1 MKIDLLYILMVASA
15 VIAVVPV
22 LVLLWYRKT
31 LFQQSFGVAL
41 LGVYSSHFIAGVFE
55 HISCYLFNTTYPV
68 YHFYVISLGF
78 FYYMLFAKK
87 LTISVL
93 KKLAVFLLV
102 LMLATEVYEF
112 FFRGGLFNNNNLAY
126 LSLQVYT
133 ILFYFLYLV
142 DTFKNAPH
150 SLIYSRG
157 EFSIY
162 SAIFVF
168 AIIQFLFALIEN
180 DISESLGLNSRINM
194 IWGSY
199 VLSYII
205 YLIISSY
212 LIWKNMRSSPN

>member
-1 MKIDLLYILMVASA
+1 MNSENLYALMIASA
-15 VIAVVPV
+15 GIAVVPV
-22 LVLLWYRKT
+22 LVMLWYRKT
-31 LFQQSFGVAL
+31 FFKRSFGIAL
-41 LGVYSSHFIAGVFE
+41 FGIYSSHFLAGVFE
-55 HISCYLFNTTYPV
+55 HISCYLFKSTYPI
-68 YHFYVISLGF
+68 YHFYVISLSY
-78 FYYMLFAKK
+78 FYYLLFAKK
-87 LTISVL
+87 LTISGL
-93 KKLAVFLLV
+93 KKLAGFLLV
-102 LMLATEVYEF
+102 LMLAIEGYDF
-112 FFRGGLFNNNNLAY
+112 FFRGGLFINNNLAY
-126 LSLQVYT
+126 LSVQVYT

-150 SLIYSRG
+150 SLVYSRS
-157 EFSIY
+157 EFGIY

-199 VLSYII
+199 VWAYII